1 MEASNKNKKGGDI
14 MATRVPYNSRLSL
27 VFQTG
32 TDPNTG
38 APILKTKSYSNVK
51 SAATDDDVFDVA
63 NAIAG
68 LQKYVLYE
76 IQRTDKAKLIT

>member
-1 MEASNKNKKGGDI
+1 

-27 VFQTG
+27 VLQTG

-51 SAATDDDVFDVA
+51 SSATDNDVFDVA
-63 NAIAG
+63 NAIAN
-68 LQKYVLYE
+68 LQKHTLYE
-76 IQRTDKAKLIT
+76 IQRTDKAKLTT